1 MSLTIY
7 FNVVILRG
15 KMILSVNEIENR
27 PVAIDGKAEIRPML
41 NLNFIVDHRY
51 VDGGRTKTL
60 ADKVTSNYTNL
71 YVFIKVTHVFSHPD
85 EYSSQKVI

>member
-1 MSLTIY
+1 
-7 FNVVILRG
+7 
-15 KMILSVNEIENR
+15 MIISVNEIENR

-60 ADKVTSNYTNL
+60 ADKVALNL
-71 YVFIKVTHVFSHPD
+71 TIIYIFFFFFIRSLMFLII
-85 EYSSQKVI
+85 QKNIHLKKKLKN